1 MVAFIKFK
9 DFNGVAVAWLKRP
22 QRFKINANTKT
33 QMSRKEIQ
41 KATMEVSQDRSCVG
55 LLLQGHDIKK

>member
-22 QRFKINANTKT
+22 QGLKINANTKT
-33 QMSRKEIQ
+33 QMSHKEIQ
-41 KATMEVSQDRSCVG
+41 KATMQVS
-55 LLLQGHDIKK
+55 